1 LASWAKAGAG
11 TKAKTALMTA
21 LMRAAK
27 RLALAA
33 PAWPVVLTKTL
44 YRIGLSAVVDDR
56 AAVGGAIV
64 TAEGPARKPSA
75 LISLLILPQL
85 AYLDG
90 GWPRQ
95 SSPTTNFRQDD
106 DVAASPTRRIGR
118 SICELLL

>member
-1 LASWAKAGAG
+1 MAAAEMPWAAASFLKSASQRSKLPVLRQLASWAKAGAG

-56 AAVGGAIV
+56 AAVGV
-64 TAEGPARKPSA
+64 RLSPPKGPP
-75 LISLLILPQL
+75 
-85 AYLDG
+85 
-90 GWPRQ
+90 
-95 SSPTTNFRQDD
+95 
-106 DVAASPTRRIGR
+106 ASPPR
-118 SICELLL
+118 